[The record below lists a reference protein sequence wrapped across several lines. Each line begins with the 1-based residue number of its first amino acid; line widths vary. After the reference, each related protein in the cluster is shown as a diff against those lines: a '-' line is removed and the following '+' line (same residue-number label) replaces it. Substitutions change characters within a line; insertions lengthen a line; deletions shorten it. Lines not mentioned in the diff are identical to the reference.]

1 MQICPK
7 FHIASVSSDF
17 KTTEIVRV
25 FNKRYIIDT
34 FSSHT
39 LNEKLKIGIDFPSTL
54 ADSPTSLISRNS
66 LTTACRRHK
75 DRILRIH
82 ANGQQTINIRK
93 RRSRCIP
100 ASLSISRQLF
110 PRVRVS
116 LFLETIPARMSWNQ
130 EEDYEQ
136 DTFYLGLAI
145 GREYHRCWPVSI
157 AKHGRLRK
165 VDDIAIP
172 PKRFMIFTRKS
183 SV

>member
-34 FSSHT
+34 FSSYT
-39 LNEKLKIGIDFPSTL
+39 LNEKLKIDIDFPSTL
-54 ADSPTSLISRNS
+54 ADSPTNLISRNS

-93 RRSRCIP
+93 RRSRCTRISFDLQAIIP
-100 ASLSISRQLF
+100 ACSSVSLSRNYSSENVMESRRRLRIGYILSRF
-110 PRVRVS
+110 SDRPRVS
-116 LFLETIPARMSWNQ
+116 SMLAGFDSETRPI
-130 EEDYEQ
+130 
-136 DTFYLGLAI
+136 TKG
-145 GREYHRCWPVSI
+145 
-157 AKHGRLRK
+157 
-165 VDDIAIP
+165 
-172 PKRFMIFTRKS
+172 
-183 SV
+183 

>member
-82 ANGQQTINIRK
+82 ANGQ
-93 RRSRCIP
+93 
-100 ASLSISRQLF
+100 
-110 PRVRVS
+110 
-116 LFLETIPARMSWNQ
+116 
-130 EEDYEQ
+130 
-136 DTFYLGLAI
+136 
-145 GREYHRCWPVSI
+145 
-157 AKHGRLRK
+157 
-165 VDDIAIP
+165 
-172 PKRFMIFTRKS
+172 
-183 SV
+183 